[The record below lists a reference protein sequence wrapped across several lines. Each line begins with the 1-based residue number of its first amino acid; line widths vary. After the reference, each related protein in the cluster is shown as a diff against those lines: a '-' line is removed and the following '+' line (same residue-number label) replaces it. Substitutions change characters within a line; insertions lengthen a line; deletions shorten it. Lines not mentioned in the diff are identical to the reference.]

1 MTPAALME
9 VALYFA
15 VLTVLAVPLGAY
27 IARILS
33 GDARSG
39 GGVLGRLERGLYR
52 LAGVDPGEQM
62 SWRRYAAALLLFNGL
77 GLLAVHALQRL
88 QGSLP
93 LNAARLPAVDP
104 RVAWNTAVSFATNTN
119 WQAYGGEAT
128 MSHLVQM
135 AALTVQN
142 FVSAAT
148 GIAVLA
154 ALVRGFVAR
163 PGSGLGSYWVD
174 LTRITTRLLLPLAA
188 VLALLLVW
196 QGVPQTFSAE
206 ARWPLL
212 STASDTGGAAKEQV
226 VALGPVASQ
235 VAIKQLGTN
244 GGGYY
249 AANSAHPLENPTPLT
264 NLLESL
270 AILLVPA
277 ALCFAFGALVRDRRQ
292 GWTIYA
298 AMLVILVPLT
308 LATIAAEQRGNPALA
323 SLGVDQAPTP
333 LQPGGNMEGKEAR
346 VGPVD
351 AAMWATATTAASNGS
366 VNSMHDSFTPLGGL
380 WPMWLIQLGEVVF
393 GGVGSGLYGMLLFA
407 ILAVFIAGLMVGR
420 TPEYLGKKID
430 AYDVKM
436 ASIAILAPSATVL
449 VGTAL
454 ACLVPSAYAA
464 VGNPGPHGFSEM
476 LYALSSASNNNGSAF
491 GGLAAS
497 GPFWTVVTGVA
508 MLVGRYWVIVP
519 VLALAG
525 SLARKKLVASGPGTL
540 PTHGPL
546 FAGLLVSTVLLVGA
560 LTFLPAL
567 ALGPV
572 VEHLQLFSR

>member
-1 MTPAALME
+1 MTSAALAA
-9 VALYFA
+9 VAAYFA
-15 VLTVLAVPLGAY
+15 LLTLLAVPLGAW
-27 IARILS
+27 IARVLS
-33 GDARSG
+33 GDPRG
-39 GGVLGRLERGLYR
+39 GPGVLGRLERGLYR
-52 LAGVDPGEQM
+52 LAGIDPAEEM
-62 SWRRYAAALLLFNGL
+62 SWRRYATAVLLFNL
-77 GLLAVHALQRL
+77 AGLLVVYALQRL

-93 LNAARLPAVDP
+93 LNPAGLPAVEP
-104 RVAWNTAVSFATNTN
+104 RVAWNTAVSFASNTD
-119 WQAYGGEAT
+119 WQAYAGERT

-135 AALTVQN
+135 LALTVQS
-142 FVSAAT
+142 FLSAAT
-148 GIAVLA
+148 GVAVLA
-154 ALVRGFVAR
+154 ALVRGLVAR

-174 LTRITTRLLLPLAA
+174 LTRITTRVLLPLSA

-212 STASDTGGAAKEQV
+212 SPAGGSGVVREQV

-249 AANSAHPLENPTPLT
+249 NANSAHPYENPTPLT
-264 NLLESL
+264 SLLESL

-277 ALCFAFGALVRDRRQ
+277 ALCFAFGALVGDRRQ

-298 AMLVILVPLT
+298 AMLSILLPLT
-308 LATIAAEQRGNPALA
+308 LATVRAEERGNPALA
-323 SLGVDQAPTP
+323 ALDVDQAPTP

-346 VGPVD
+346 IGPVG
-351 AAMWATATTAASNGS
+351 AAIWAAATTAASNGS
-366 VNSMHDSFTPLGGL
+366 VSAMHDSFTPLGGL

-430 AYDVKM
+430 AYEVKM
-436 ASIAILAPSATVL
+436 ASIAVLAPSATVL

-454 ACLVPSAYAA
+454 ACLVPSAHAA
-464 VGNPGPHGFSEM
+464 VANPGPHGFSEM

-491 GGLAAS
+491 AGLAAS
-497 GPFWTVVTGVA
+497 GPFWTLATGLA

-525 SLARKKLVASGPGTL
+525 SLSRKRIVAAGPGTL

-546 FAGLLVSTVLLVGA
+546 FGALLVSTVLLVGA

-572 VEHLQLFSR
+572 VEHLHLLPR